1 MSSSEV
7 VVVGIGGSMRP
18 GSSTEMAVRAV
29 LGAAAARGAV
39 VTMFAGRDLQLPPY
53 EPGVVDPRGRRLLD
67 AVASADAVVL
77 GSPGYHG
84 TISGLVKNSIDYLE
98 ELRSGERCYLDGIP
112 IGCIATANGWQ
123 AAVNTLGA
131 LRILAHSLRGWPTP
145 LGIALNVS
153 KSPAFGA
160 DGALLAPEIR
170 DSIEI
175 MAEQLLAFASWRQVP
190 QPATARSRQLISGE
204 LTASTQGCGP
214 GSSHTGT
221 W

>member
-1 MSSSEV
+1 M
-7 VVVGIGGSMRP
+7 
-18 GSSTEMAVRAV
+18 
-29 LGAAAARGAV
+29 
-39 VTMFAGRDLQLPPY
+39 
-53 EPGVVDPRGRRLLD
+53 DPRGRRLLD